1 MTRPSDNAAPWTWE
15 SDPFGATPPNDN
27 PEGLNPF
34 EYNLRFL
41 GRSSKSVRSV
51 WSEMQR
57 LLANTGRLCCSDT
70 GKRVAPTGATRLRAL
85 LDVRPLPR
93 WPPQRWDP
101 ANGSRAVQSRKEHY
115 GRRVVVYRLSRTRPR
130 NGVRCMLS
138 RLQLLVAGTRR
149 ATSGA
154 SRTALVVLVSLIA
167 ACDTG
172 VGVSTRAT
180 LEETARSLVPEDA
193 TDSQSV
199 SDAPWVQIDFDV
211 RREPLVFAINA
222 DRLARAQDDGRTLCQ
237 PPTPTWTEF
246 MDARVTP
253 SRYRQERLYVLFKGG
268 VLITLIGAYES
279 DGPRNAV
286 RKDPNQEARPIQHGT
301 VKAQS
306 AGETDAVAIVDA
318 LRLSCDPA
326 LGG

>member
-1 MTRPSDNAAPWTWE
+1 MAWRHSRRDPSTGNAGEDSSNVHADHLNTPRRVTRPSDNAAPWTWE

-222 DRLARAQDDGRTLCQ
+222 DRLARAQDDGL
-237 PPTPTWTEF
+237 
-246 MDARVTP
+246 
-253 SRYRQERLYVLFKGG
+253 
-268 VLITLIGAYES
+268 
-279 DGPRNAV
+279 
-286 RKDPNQEARPIQHGT
+286 
-301 VKAQS
+301 
-306 AGETDAVAIVDA
+306 DAVSAANANLDRVHGREGHAQPLQTRKVVRSIQGRCADNAYRRV
-318 LRLSCDPA
+318 
-326 LGG
+326 